1 MFASDDRFDE
11 EKLKLRLSD
20 VKRDELELLG
30 VICEFPKL
38 LDGLGT
44 SYESSILLNK
54 LVAVLDVERT
64 EWRQIPCCCFGR
76 KFSLL
81 ATATAGLGMS

>member
-1 MFASDDRFDE
+1 MFANDDRFDE
-11 EKLKLRLSD
+11 EKLRLRLSD
-20 VKRDELELLG
+20 VKREELELLG
-30 VICEFPKL
+30 VICELPKL

-44 SYESSILLNK
+44 SYESSILLSK

-64 EWRQIPCCCFGR
+64 ECRLIPNCFGR

-81 ATATAGLGMS
+81 ATATAGFGMS

>member
-1 MFASDDRFDE
+1 MFANDDRFDE

-20 VKRDELELLG
+20 VKSEELELLG
-30 VICEFPKL
+30 VMCEFPKL
-38 LDGLGT
+38 LEGLGT

-64 EWRQIPCCCFGR
+64 DWRLMPCFGR

-81 ATATAGLGMS
+81 ATAATGLGLGTS